1 MNLHERQCLNH
12 AEREAVARC
21 PECRQFFCRECV
33 AEHDDRVVCAACL
46 RKILRLPERK
56 KTSFTTLA
64 RAVALSFSLFT
75 AWLAFYWLGKILL
88 QVPTKF
94 HDGSL
99 WQTGFLDQ

>member
-1 MNLHERQCLNH
+1 MNLHERQCLHH

-56 KTSFTTLA
+56 KTSFAPLA
-64 RAVALSFSLFT
+64 RVVAVSFSWFT

-88 QVPTKF
+88 RIPTKF